1 MNGPLVIGQYLPGD
15 SLVHRLDP
23 RVKMIILLS
32 VAVAVLAARSVAD
45 YIIVGLF
52 LILAV
57 AFSRVQFTS
66 LLKGLKWLWLFFII
80 MWSVQIF
87 SLPGE
92 TLFILGPLS
101 ASKEGLLQATTMF
114 MIIFVMI
121 VAAMLLVA
129 TTSPFKLSAALENM
143 MTPLKKLGVPVND
156 IALMITVAVRF
167 LPVLTMEYDAIL
179 KAQRSRGMV
188 LAGKGFGP
196 GLRALVS
203 LVVPL
208 FSNSIRRAE
217 ELAVAMECRAYG
229 LGANVTRVKS
239 LQIASRD
246 YVVLAVNILILS
258 FIFFV

>member
-23 RVKMIILLS
+23 RVKMIILLA
-32 VAVAVLAARSVAD
+32 VAVAVLAARSLAD
-45 YIIVGLF
+45 YITVVSF
-52 LILAV
+52 LVLSV
-57 AFSRVQFTS
+57 AFSRVQFFS
-66 LLKGLKWLWLFFII
+66 LLKGLKWLWLFFLI

-92 TLFILGPLS
+92 TIFVLGPLS

-114 MIIFVMI
+114 MIIFAMI

-129 TTSPFKLSAALENM
+129 TTSPFKLAAALENM
-143 MTPLKKLGVPVND
+143 MSPLNRFGLPVTD
-156 IALMITVAVRF
+156 IALMVTVAVRF

-188 LAGKGFGP
+188 LTGQGFGP

-239 LQIASRD
+239 LQIAPRD
-246 YVVLAVNILILS
+246 YAVLAVGALMLTFIL
-258 FIFFV
+258 FF